1 VSNRARVRAGEDE
14 DEGKALAARFS
25 AASRL
30 GDGGSRAEAA
40 AASRSCSRCS
50 YVGGSPACPFCG
62 GATAA
67 AAMAARLGSL
77 TQRFL
82 LGAAHGEGHG
92 ESGFTWATAAQATDA
107 RNARARHG
115 SSWGPPPP
123 HGTASV
129 ARGGR
134 DRSSGVAV
142 GPPLKP
148 WQQPGYHQPVPGML
162 RGSGNLRPDGC
173 RSFVLC
179 FGGRDAKRQAKKPT
193 YPSELLRFCCFLSRH
208 ASTVQ
213 KGRPCV
219 LLPVPQ
225 VLASAELL
233 APGASSW
240 RAVAPLHQVAR

>member
-1 VSNRARVRAGEDE
+1 VFFVSNRARVRAGKDE
-14 DEGKALAARFS
+14 DEGEALAARFS

-30 GDGGSRAEAA
+30 GDGGGRAEAA

-92 ESGFTWATAAQATDA
+92 GSGFTWA
-107 RNARARHG
+107 
-115 SSWGPPPP
+115 PPPP

-134 DRSSGVAV
+134 DRSSGEAV

-179 FGGRDAKRQAKKPT
+179 FGGRDAKRQAKTPHTLASCYAFVVFSQGTPRPFK
-193 YPSELLRFCCFLSRH
+193 R
-208 ASTVQ
+208 STV
-213 KGRPCV
+213 C
-219 LLPVPQ
+219 
-225 VLASAELL
+225 LASRA
-233 APGASSW
+233 AGAC
-240 RAVAPLHQVAR
+240 VG